1 MSSFYGTPNFW
12 MEFIQSFFQMR
23 SRNLR
28 SYGPSYEMKPAE
40 MRLIPTT

>member
-1 MSSFYGTPNFW
+1 LILL
-12 MEFIQSFFQMR
+12 IQSFFQIF